1 MTCVGTSTKLEMME
15 VMVSLPPNELE
26 KLQAELTAVLRKFT
40 GK

>member
-1 MTCVGTSTKLEMME
+1 
-15 VMVSLPPNELE
+15 MVSLPPNELE